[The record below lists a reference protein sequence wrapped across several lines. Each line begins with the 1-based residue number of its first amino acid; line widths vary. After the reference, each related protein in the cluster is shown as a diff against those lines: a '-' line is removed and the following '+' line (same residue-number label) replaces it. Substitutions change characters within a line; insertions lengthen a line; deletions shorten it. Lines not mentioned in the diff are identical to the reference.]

1 MDNNNGRESAN
12 FGIRISLPEND
23 PFTALI
29 GEDWTAE
36 HWYATESERDQAMA
50 DMAQEHIYSRRGDRP
65 TLVFAPVERNPA
77 SN

>member
-1 MDNNNGRESAN
+1 MDNNKRESAN
-12 FGIRISLPEND
+12 YGIRVSLPDND

-29 GEDWTAE
+29 GEDWSTE

-65 TLVFAPVERNPA
+65 ALIFTPIERNLTG
-77 SN
+77 N